1 MLEREKELKPLDILA
16 FGAHPDDIELHVG
29 GTLAKMASQG
39 YAVGVVDLTRGEL
52 GTRGTPA
59 IRSREATKAAGI
71 LGLTVRENLGLP
83 DGEVLVNPET
93 RLAVIRALRKHRP
106 MMVLAPHWD
115 EAHPDHANAGRLVA
129 EASHH
134 AGLAK
139 IRTGQ
144 ERFRPKAILY
154 YMLPPYVRPTF
165 IVDISAHIRQR
176 EEAIRAHKSQ
186 LFTPGRKPDTYL
198 SQPDFLYR
206 VDAVVSYYGTLI
218 GRAKGEAFFMKV
230 PPEIP
235 DLVEFFRKQGPRRLR

>member
-1 MLEREKELKPLDILA
+1 MTLDILA
-16 FGAHPDDIELHVG
+16 FGAHPDDVELHIG
-29 GTLAKMASQG
+29 GTLAKMAARG

-59 IRSREATKAAGI
+59 IRAREAKKAAQI
-71 LGLTVRENLGLP
+71 LKLKVRENLGLP
-83 DGEVLVNPET
+83 DGGVMVTPES
-93 RLAVIRALRKHRP
+93 RLKVIQALRKHRP
-106 MMVLAPHWD
+106 MLVLAPHWD

-129 EASHH
+129 EAAHH

-139 IRTGQ
+139 IRTGR

-165 IVDISAHIRQR
+165 IVDVSSHIEQR
-176 EEAIRAHKSQ
+176 EAAIRAHQSQ
-186 LFTPGRKPDTYL
+186 LFDPTREPDTYL

-206 VDAVVSYYGTLI
+206 VNAVVSYYGTII

-235 DLVEFFRKQGPRRLR
+235 DLVDFFRQQGQRRLR

>member
-1 MLEREKELKPLDILA
+1 MPLDILA
-16 FGAHPDDIELHVG
+16 FGAHPDDVELHVG
-29 GTLAKMASQG
+29 GTLAKMSARG
-39 YAVGVVDLTRGEL
+39 YSVGVIDLTRGEL

-59 IRSREATKAAGI
+59 IRLREARRAAAV
-71 LGLTVRENLGLP
+71 LGLQVRENLGLP
-83 DGEVLVNPET
+83 DGEVLVTPKT
-93 RLAVIRALRKHRP
+93 RLAVIRALREYRP
-106 MMVLAPHWD
+106 MTVLVPHWD

-139 IRTGQ
+139 IKTGQ
-144 ERFRPKAILY
+144 EKFRPKAILY

-165 IVDISAHIRQR
+165 VVDITAHITQR

-186 LFTPGRKPDTYL
+186 LFNAKREPDTYL

-218 GRAKGEAFFMKV
+218 GRAKGEAFFMKM

-235 DLVEFFRKQGPRRLR
+235 DLVDFFRQQGSRRLR

>member
-1 MLEREKELKPLDILA
+1 MPLDILA
-16 FGAHPDDIELHVG
+16 FGAHPDDVELHVG
-29 GTLAKMASQG
+29 GTLAKMAAHG

-59 IRSREATKAAGI
+59 IRAREARKAAGI
-71 LGLTVRENLGLP
+71 LGLQVRENLGLP
-83 DGEVLVNPET
+83 DGDVLVTPES
-93 RLAVIRALRKHRP
+93 RLKVIRALRKHCP

-115 EAHPDHANAGRLVA
+115 EAHPDHANAGKLVA
-129 EASHH
+129 EAAHH

-139 IRTGQ
+139 ISTGQ

-165 IVDISAHIRQR
+165 IVDITAHIEQR
-176 EEAIRAHKSQ
+176 EAAIRAHRSQ
-186 LFTPGRKPDTYL
+186 LFDPGQEPDTYL

-206 VDAVVSYYGTLI
+206 VSAVVSYYGTLI

-235 DLVEFFRKQGPRRLR
+235 DLVDFFRKQGLRRLR

>member
-1 MLEREKELKPLDILA
+1 MELDILA
-16 FGAHPDDIELHVG
+16 FGAHPDDVELHIG
-29 GTLAKMASQG
+29 GTLAKMAVLG

-59 IRSREATKAAGI
+59 IRAREAKKAAGI
-71 LGLTVRENLGLP
+71 LGLKTRENLGIP
-83 DGEVLVNPET
+83 DGEVLVTPEA
-93 RLAVIRALRKHRP
+93 RLKVIQALRKHRP

-139 IRTGQ
+139 IKTGQ
-144 ERFRPKAILY
+144 EKYRPKAILY

-165 IVDISAHIRQR
+165 IVDISGQIKQR
-176 EEAIRAHKSQ
+176 EAAIRAHRSQ
-186 LFTPGRKPDTYL
+186 LFDPGREPDTYL

-206 VDAVVSYYGTLI
+206 VDSVVSYYGTLI
-218 GRAKGEAFFMKV
+218 GRAKGEAFFMKM

-235 DLVEFFRKQGPRRLR
+235 DLVDFFRQQGARRLR

>member
-1 MLEREKELKPLDILA
+1 MELDILA
-16 FGAHPDDIELHVG
+16 FGAHPDDVELHIG
-29 GTLAKMASQG
+29 GTLAKMAALG
-39 YAVGVVDLTRGEL
+39 YAIGVVDLTRGEL

-59 IRSREATKAAGI
+59 IRAREAKQAAGI
-71 LGLTVRENLGLP
+71 LGLKVRENLGLP
-83 DGEVLVNPET
+83 DGEVLVTPDA
-93 RLAVIRALRKHRP
+93 RLKVIRALRKHRP

-139 IRTGQ
+139 IKTGQ
-144 ERFRPKAILY
+144 EQFRPKAILY

-165 IVDISAHIRQR
+165 VVDISGHIEQR
-176 EEAIRAHKSQ
+176 EAAIRAHQSQ
-186 LFTPGRKPDTYL
+186 LFDPGREPDTYL

-206 VDAVVSYYGTLI
+206 VNAVVSYYGTLI
-218 GRAKGEAFFMKV
+218 GRAKGEAFFMKM

-235 DLVEFFRKQGPRRLR
+235 DLVGFFRQQGARRLR